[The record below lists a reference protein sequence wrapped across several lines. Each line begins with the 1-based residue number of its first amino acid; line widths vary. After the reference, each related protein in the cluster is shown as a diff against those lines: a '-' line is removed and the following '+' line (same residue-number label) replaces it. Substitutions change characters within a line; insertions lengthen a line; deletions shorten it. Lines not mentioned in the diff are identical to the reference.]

1 MPTMTGEPV
10 VGVVGPPGD
19 GPAFAAWVR
28 PHLVAMARLAGR
40 LAVGA
45 DRDDIVQ
52 EALAR
57 AWAKRS
63 QYDASRGTPSA
74 WLLAITADQ
83 ARKAVRRMRPAG
95 TSLFAIDVSAGD
107 LDPGPVS
114 RPDLEARM
122 DVDHAIMS
130 LSARQRLAVDCYYFA
145 DLSIA
150 DTAAVMG
157 CSEGTVKS
165 TLSDARSRL
174 RTLLEVTE

>member
-10 VGVVGPPGD
+10 VGVQGPPGD
-19 GPAFAAWVR
+19 GPGFVVWVR

-57 AWAKRS
+57 AWAKRA
-63 QYDASRGTPSA
+63 QYDPSRGTPSA

-83 ARKAVRRMRPAG
+83 ARKAVRRMRSGP
-95 TSLFAIDVSAGD
+95 SLALIEDA
-107 LDPGPVS
+107 GPVAS
-114 RPDLEARM
+114 RRPDLDARM

-150 DTAAVMG
+150 ETAAVMG

-165 TLSDARSRL
+165 TLSDARNRL

>member
-1 MPTMTGEPV
+1 MPTMTDEPAV
-10 VGVVGPPGD
+10 VLGPPGD
-19 GPAFAAWVR
+19 GPGFVDWVR
-28 PHLVAMARLAGR
+28 PHLPAMARLAAR

-52 EALAR
+52 DALAR
-57 AWAKRS
+57 AWSKRG
-63 QYDASRGTPSA
+63 QYDATRGTASA

-83 ARKAVRRMRPAG
+83 ARKAARRLRPA
-95 TSLFAIDVSAGD
+95 SE
-107 LDPGPVS
+107 LDDHNGPVS
-114 RPDLEARM
+114 RPDLDARM
-122 DVDHAIMS
+122 DVDHALTS

-174 RTLLEVTE
+174 RTLLEVSE

>member
-1 MPTMTGEPV
+1 MTDEPV
-10 VGVVGPPGD
+10 AGVVGPPGD
-19 GPAFAAWVR
+19 GAGFVAWVR
-28 PHLVAMARLAGR
+28 PHLGAMARLAAR

-57 AWAKRS
+57 AWAKRA
-63 QYDASRGTPSA
+63 QYDPSRGTPSA

-83 ARKAVRRMRPAG
+83 ARKAVRRMRAG
-95 TSLFAIDVSAGD
+95 GASLSVVEDAG
-107 LDPGPVS
+107 PTT
-114 RPDLEARM
+114 RPDLDARM
-122 DVDHAIMS
+122 DVEHAIGS
-130 LSARQRLAVDCYYFA
+130 LTNRQRLAVDCYYFA

-165 TLSDARSRL
+165 TLSDARARL

>member
-10 VGVVGPPGD
+10 VGVQGPPPAD
-19 GPAFAAWVR
+19 GPGFVAWVR

-83 ARKAVRRMRPAG
+83 ARKAVRRMRP
-95 TSLFAIDVSAGD
+95 GD
-107 LDPGPVS
+107 AYLIEEAGPVS
-114 RPDLEARM
+114 RPDLDARM

-165 TLSDARSRL
+165 TLSDARNRL
-174 RTLLEVTE
+174 RTLLEVSE

>member
-10 VGVVGPPGD
+10 VVAGPPGE
-19 GPAFAAWVR
+19 AAGFVEWVR
-28 PHLVAMARLAGR
+28 PHLPAMARLAAR

-52 EALAR
+52 DALAR
-57 AWAKRS
+57 AWTKRS
-63 QYDASRGTPSA
+63 QYDATRGAPSA

-83 ARKAVRRMRPAG
+83 ARKAARRLRPARE
-95 TSLFAIDVSAGD
+95 LDDHDV
-107 LDPGPVS
+107 PVS
-114 RPDLEARM
+114 RPDLDARM
-122 DVDHAIMS
+122 DVDHALTS

>member
-1 MPTMTGEPV
+1 MTGEPV
-10 VGVVGPPGD
+10 VVAGPPGE
-19 GPAFAAWVR
+19 AAGFVEWVR
-28 PHLVAMARLAGR
+28 PHLPAMARLAAR

-52 EALAR
+52 DALSR
-57 AWAKRS
+57 AWSKRS
-63 QYDASRGTPSA
+63 QYDATRGTPSA

-83 ARKAVRRMRPAG
+83 ARKAARRLRPARE
-95 TSLFAIDVSAGD
+95 LDDHDV
-107 LDPGPVS
+107 PVS
-114 RPDLEARM
+114 RPDLDARM
-122 DVDHAIMS
+122 DVDHALTS

-174 RTLLEVTE
+174 HTLLEVTE

>member
-10 VGVVGPPGD
+10 AGVQAPPWD
-19 GPAFAAWVR
+19 GPGFVAWVR

-63 QYDASRGTPSA
+63 QYDAGRGTPSA

-83 ARKAVRRMRPAG
+83 ARKAVRRMRPGGA
-95 TSLFAIDVSAGD
+95 
-107 LDPGPVS
+107 
-114 RPDLEARM
+114 
-122 DVDHAIMS
+122 S
-130 LSARQRLAVDCYYFA
+130 LSLIDEA
-145 DLSIA
+145 
-150 DTAAVMG
+150 
-157 CSEGTVKS
+157 
-165 TLSDARSRL
+165 
-174 RTLLEVTE
+174 

>member
-1 MPTMTGEPV
+1 MTDEPV
-10 VGVVGPPGD
+10 VGVAPPAD
-19 GPAFAAWVR
+19 GAGFVVWVR
-28 PHLVAMARLAGR
+28 PHLGAMARLAAR

-63 QYDASRGTPSA
+63 QYDPSRGTPSA

-83 ARKAVRRMRPAG
+83 ARKAVRRMRAG
-95 TSLFAIDVSAGD
+95 GASLTLVDDSAG
-107 LDPGPVS
+107 PTA
-114 RPDLEARM
+114 RPDLDARM
-122 DVDHAIMS
+122 DVEHAIGS
-130 LSARQRLAVDCYYFA
+130 LTDRQRLAVDCYYFA

-165 TLSDARSRL
+165 TLSDARARL
-174 RTLLEVTE
+174 RTLLEVAE

>member
-10 VGVVGPPGD
+10 AGVTEPPGD
-19 GPAFAAWVR
+19 GPGFAQWVR
-28 PHLVAMARLAGR
+28 PHLVAMARLAAR

-57 AWAKRS
+57 AWSKRS
-63 QYDASRGTPSA
+63 QYDASRGTPWA

-83 ARKAVRRMRPAG
+83 ARKAVRRMHAG
-95 TSLFAIDVSAGD
+95 PSLIDAPDAV
-107 LDPGPVS
+107 PVS
-114 RPDLEARM
+114 RPDLDARM
-122 DVDHAIMS
+122 DVDHAIMA
-130 LSARQRLAVDCYYFA
+130 LSERQRLAVDCYYFA

-165 TLSDARSRL
+165 TLADARSRL

>member
-10 VGVVGPPGD
+10 VGVQGPPPGD
-19 GPAFAAWVR
+19 GPGFVAWVR
-28 PHLVAMARLAGR
+28 PHLVAMSRLAGR

-45 DRDDIVQ
+45 DRDDVVQ

-57 AWAKRS
+57 AWTKRS
-63 QYDASRGTPSA
+63 QYDAGRGTPSA

-95 TSLFAIDVSAGD
+95 GSLFEIDVAV
-107 LDPGPVS
+107 P
-114 RPDLEARM
+114 RPDLDARM
-122 DVDHAIMS
+122 DVDQAIMS
-130 LSARQRLAVDCYYFA
+130 LSSRQRLAVDCYYFA
-145 DLSIA
+145 DLSVA
-150 DTAAVMG
+150 ETAAVMG

-165 TLSDARSRL
+165 TLSDARARL